1 MELDLKTPHPTPP
14 EIPIKLHGGVCLGW
28 EPSQE
33 IMGKPQVS
41 NRWKSMIGKP
51 IDQLIKLVNWY

>member
-28 EPSQE
+28 EPS
-33 IMGKPQVS
+33 
-41 NRWKSMIGKP
+41 
-51 IDQLIKLVNWY
+51 